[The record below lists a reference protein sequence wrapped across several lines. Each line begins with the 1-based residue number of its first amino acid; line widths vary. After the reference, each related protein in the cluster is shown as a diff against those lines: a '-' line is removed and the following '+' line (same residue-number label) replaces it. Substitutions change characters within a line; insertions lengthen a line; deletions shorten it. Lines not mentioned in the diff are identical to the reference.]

1 MPTSPSLDPWSGLPG
16 DPPDLVE
23 VRRRIAPFIRTTPLV
38 PSPELA
44 RRLAV
49 ATFLKLET
57 LQETGS
63 FKVRGAAAFLTAL
76 GPGEG
81 QRGVVACSSGNHGRA
96 VAHVAGLLGIPATVV
111 VPDWVDPVKLEGIRA
126 AGARVVSGGASYD
139 EAEARALELARKGG
153 AVFVPPFDHP
163 QVLAGQGTMALEI
176 LDELPAVGQV
186 VVPLSG
192 GGLASGIGLAL
203 RERAPGVEAY
213 AISARAARVMRASL
227 EAGHPVSLPE
237 EPTLAG
243 ALAGGIGLDNRW
255 TLPLVDRVVDHHL
268 EVGEE
273 EIAAAMRFLHT
284 EGITAEGGGA
294 VGVAAALAGAVP
306 PCGGPVVVVVSG
318 GNVAPEVLERVL
330 GGS

>member
-1 MPTSPSLDPWSGLPG
+1 MSISQPPHPWSGLP
-16 DPPDLVE
+16 DPPPDLAE
-23 VRRRIAPFIRTTPLV
+23 VRRRVAPFIRATPLV
-38 PSPELA
+38 PSPALTQ
-44 RRLAV
+44 RLAV
-49 ATFLKLET
+49 PVFLKLET

-76 GPGEG
+76 GPEEG
-81 QRGVVACSSGNHGRA
+81 RRGVVACSSGNHGRA
-96 VAHVAGLLGIPATVV
+96 VAHVAGLLGIPAAIV
-111 VPDWVDPVKLEGIRA
+111 VPDWVDPVKLAGIRA
-126 AGARVVSGGASYD
+126 AGAQVVSGGASYD
-139 EAEARALELARKGG
+139 EAEARALELALEGG
-153 AVFVPPFDHP
+153 AVLVPPFDHP
-163 QVLAGQGTMALEI
+163 QVLAGQGTVALEI
-176 LDELPAVGQV
+176 LDDLPAVGRV

-192 GGLASGIGLAL
+192 GGLVAGMGLAL
-203 RERAPGVEAY
+203 RERAPGVEVTAV
-213 AISARAARVMRASL
+213 SARAARVMLASL

-255 TLPLVDRVVDHHL
+255 TLPLVGRVVHHHV

-273 EIAAAMRFLHT
+273 EITAAMRFLHR

-294 VGVAAALAGAVP
+294 VGVAAALAGTLP
-306 PCGGPVVVVVSG
+306 GRGGPVVVVVSG